1 LQVICG
7 PGHDHN
13 NFESQRAGTKF
24 KLFELIGEQI
34 WRPTPLILDEV
45 VQCPKST
52 TSLDWPDFLRF
63 RVLDKTTPWEQWS
76 NLYIKEHYGH
86 KPLMPDCYLT
96 HGWNK
101 LTKSPIWLSREV
113 RNLGSLRSIL
123 LQWFSLPKDKVTIV
137 FEYIDKDSV
146 RADTQVWERLSHL
159 SLEFSDQEVI
169 GTISSD
175 SPSPIPTLQSSSSY
189 QLPSSPP
196 HQTTMTL
203 SPQESGLNAAGSYRV
218 IPPLTP
224 LHELEPPNYPLS
236 DSLPKAISEFEFPTV
251 QQLIATSSGLAQ
263 DPSGIL
269 TSITLRPM
277 APDSSSSAL
286 STIPD
291 SPQLLLSSLVVVNT
305 SQNPLHSTSKLSK
318 IDFLFIIIIC
328 VLEDRF

>member
-1 LQVICG
+1 MAQATIITIL
-7 PGHDHN
+7 N
-13 NFESQRAGTKF
+13 LSA
-24 KLFELIGEQI
+24 LEQSSSYLNLLVN
-34 WRPTPLILDEV
+34 RFGPTPLILDEV

-63 RVLDKTTPWEQWS
+63 RVLDETTPWEQWS
-76 NLYIKEHYGH
+76 NLYIKEHYRH
-86 KPLMPDCYLT
+86 KPLMRDCYLP

-101 LTKSPIWLSREV
+101 LTKSPIWLPREV
-113 RNLGSLRSIL
+113 RNSGSLRSIL

-146 RADTQVWERLSHL
+146 RADTQVSERLSDL

-196 HQTTMTL
+196 HQTTVTL

-224 LHELEPPNYPLS
+224 LHEHEPPNYPLS
-236 DSLPKAISEFEFPTV
+236 DSLPKASSEFEFPTV

-291 SPQLLLSSLVVVNT
+291 SPQMLLSSLVVVNT
-305 SQNPLHSTSKLSK
+305 SQNPLRSTSKVSK